1 VDAKRLI
8 IFVKAPRP
16 GAVKTRLA
24 RELGADAACAAYR
37 QMVEQLIARLMG
49 LDRVELRFTPDD
61 AGDQVK
67 AWQRPG
73 WQLVPQGEGDLG
85 QRLQRAFADAF
96 ALFPIPVLVIGSDC
110 PTLTQADIEL
120 AWDALRENDAVLGP
134 AQDGGYWLIGLREP
148 QPNLFETIAWS
159 TPEVL
164 QQTLQKIEIAGL
176 KAKLLQVRRDIDSAA
191 DWSEFLQG
199 KGA

>member
-24 RELGADAACAAYR
+24 RELGTDAACAAYR
-37 QMVEQLIARLMG
+37 QMVEQLVTRLTC

-61 AGDQVK
+61 AGDEVK
-67 AWQRPG
+67 AWQRSG

-96 ALFPIPVLVIGSDC
+96 ALLPGPVIVIGSYC
-110 PTLTQADIEL
+110 PTLTPADIEL
-120 AWDALRENDAVLGP
+120 AWDALR
-134 AQDGGYWLIGLREP
+134 
-148 QPNLFETIAWS
+148 
-159 TPEVL
+159 
-164 QQTLQKIEIAGL
+164 
-176 KAKLLQVRRDIDSAA
+176 
-191 DWSEFLQG
+191 
-199 KGA
+199 